1 MRRLVGWESI
11 RYELAQYIE
20 KQVQARCFEVGEEED
35 CFSSYPPC
43 TYGRSC
49 VQRTWMMRGCS
60 LRAVRYPSLH
70 PAMERHVRLAMREY
84 EWYNNLSDEFYV
96 EKEVIDRKRFRSFQH
111 GDPGLFRLVE
121 CHKYGERVAG
131 AFTENTFCYV

>member
-1 MRRLVGWESI
+1 MRMPLPCAMSMRRLVGWESI

-49 VQRTWMMRGCS
+49 VRCGIPVCTPLWNGMPGPFAVFALELEGCT
-60 LRAVRYPSLH
+60 
-70 PAMERHVRLAMREY
+70 
-84 EWYNNLSDEFYV
+84 
-96 EKEVIDRKRFRSFQH
+96 
-111 GDPGLFRLVE
+111 PGYLGPGV
-121 CHKYGERVAG
+121 
-131 AFTENTFCYV
+131 

>member
-1 MRRLVGWESI
+1 MRMPLPCAMSMRRLVGWESI

-70 PAMERHVRLAMREY
+70 PAMERHARSLCCVRLGAGGMY
-84 EWYNNLSDEFYV
+84 SGLSGAGRLRMAAARSSRQPPHSCGSGMSKYFA
-96 EKEVIDRKRFRSFQH
+96 EKGPRK
-111 GDPGLFRLVE
+111 
-121 CHKYGERVAG
+121 
-131 AFTENTFCYV
+131 

>member
-84 EWYNNLSDEFYV
+84 EWYNNLSDEFYAM
-96 EKEVIDRKRFRSFQH
+96 
-111 GDPGLFRLVE
+111 PGPFAVFALGLEGCTPGYLGPGV
-121 CHKYGERVAG
+121 
-131 AFTENTFCYV
+131 